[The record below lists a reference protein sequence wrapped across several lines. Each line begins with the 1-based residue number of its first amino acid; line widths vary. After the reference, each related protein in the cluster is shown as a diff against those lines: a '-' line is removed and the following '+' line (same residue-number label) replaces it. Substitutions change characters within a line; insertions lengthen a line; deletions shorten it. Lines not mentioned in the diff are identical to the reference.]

1 MKNDTSVQGGAFKNA
16 DAVISKNLEDVFR
29 AEASVCERKF
39 AHLCER
45 ANMIAEAIR
54 SSYGSGDIMD
64 AVSHLDAAS
73 EIYAE
78 GKGDGPDFSRYFG
91 SVNMGSAECLSSC
104 SDILDRLC
112 LCKSIASF
120 DGGDYNEND
129 AVRWITEN
137 EREVP
142 AGTKDKKV
150 SFVRGNQSGRAF
162 ESFAKFVP
170 GVLAEYEEDFKS
182 ALEAVAAG
190 ESTYAIIPV
199 ENSLDGRL
207 NSFHRLIEKY
217 ALSIVLC
224 ADIVSEDGE
233 SSTKFALVYK
243 KFDIIKALGARIF
256 ECRITFSDPGEL
268 CNIILAANYF
278 GVNVCKIYSL
288 PLSGGGRDNSFGII
302 FRTDGAQIGGF
313 FCYLFLEYPQFSPV
327 GLYTEIGVE

>member
-1 MKNDTSVQGGAFKNA
+1 MKNDTSVQNGIFENA

-39 AHLCER
+39 AHLYER
-45 ANMIAEAIR
+45 AKMIAGAIKE
-54 SSYGSGDIMD
+54 SYGSGDIMD
-64 AVSHLDAAS
+64 AVSHLYAAS

-78 GKGDGPDFSRYFG
+78 GKGNAPDFSHYFG
-91 SVNMGSAECLSSC
+91 NVNMESAECLSDC
-104 SDILDRLC
+104 SDILGRLC
-112 LCKSIASF
+112 LCKGIASC
-120 DGGDYNEND
+120 DGGDYDEND

-137 EREVP
+137 EREIP
-142 AGTKDKKV
+142 SGAKDKKV
-150 SFVRGNQSGRAF
+150 SFLRGNQSGRAF
-162 ESFAKFVP
+162 EAFARFVP

-199 ENSLDGRL
+199 ENSIDGRL

-224 ADIVSEDGE
+224 ADVISDDGE

-243 KFDIIKALGARIF
+243 NFEIIEAFGTRIF
-256 ECRITFSDPGEL
+256 ECRITFSEPSEL
-268 CNIILAANYF
+268 YNIILAANYF
-278 GVNVCKIYSL
+278 GVRVCKIYSL

-302 FRTDGAQIGGF
+302 FGTDGAQIGGF

-327 GLYTEIGVE
+327 GFYTEIGVE

>member
-1 MKNDTSVQGGAFKNA
+1 MINDTSAQECVFENA
-16 DAVISKNLEDVFR
+16 DAVISKNLEDIFR
-29 AEASVCERKF
+29 AEASVFERKF

-45 ANMIAEAIR
+45 ANIIAQTIKAN
-54 SSYGSGDIMD
+54 YGNGDIMD

-73 EIYAE
+73 EIYAL
-78 GKGDGPDFSRYFG
+78 GKGEGPDFSGYFAD
-91 SVNMGSAECLSSC
+91 VNMESSSCLSVC
-104 SDILDRLC
+104 SDILDRLY
-112 LCKSIASF
+112 LCKSIAAF
-120 DGGDYNEND
+120 DSGNYNEND
-129 AVRWITEN
+129 AVFWISED
-137 EREVP
+137 ERDIPVE
-142 AGTKDKKV
+142 TKDKKV

-162 ESFAKFVP
+162 ETFAKFVP

-182 ALEAVAAG
+182 ACEAVAAG

-224 ADIVSEDGE
+224 ADIVSDDGE

-243 KFDIIKALGARIF
+243 KFEIIKARGERIF
-256 ECRITFSDPGEL
+256 ECRITFSDPSEL

-278 GVNVCKIYSL
+278 GVRVCKIYSL

-313 FCYLFLEYPQFSPV
+313 FCYLFLEYPQFSSV
-327 GLYTEIGVE
+327 GLYTDIGVE